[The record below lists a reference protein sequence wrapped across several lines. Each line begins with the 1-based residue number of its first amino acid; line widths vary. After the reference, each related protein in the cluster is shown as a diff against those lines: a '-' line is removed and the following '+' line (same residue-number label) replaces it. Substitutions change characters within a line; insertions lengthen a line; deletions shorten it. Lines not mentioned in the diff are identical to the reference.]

1 MSGPGPVDLERTGE
15 GEQVARLR
23 AELDAAERRMEALAR
38 GVSHDLRAPL
48 RAIDGFAAKL
58 ARDAASGMDDASRDA
73 LARIQAAAARMGGLI
88 DRLQALVRVGRHALR
103 PARVD
108 ISLLADWCAA
118 ELQDAEPARE
128 ARIEVQP
135 GLWAVGDE
143 RLLKLLLEQL
153 LGNAWRFSASRPR
166 VEVEVGGSRDDGGL
180 DLYVRDRGIGFDM
193 AYAGKLFEPFQ
204 RLHGTEEGAGDG
216 IGLSIAEQ
224 VVARHGGS
232 IRAEATVGEGAT
244 FHLRLPDLDPAPT
257 EQTEHT
263 E

>member
-1 MSGPGPVDLERTGE
+1 LHAPFTLRRGSLYGETAGTHAARGHNTPRRRRNPVGAGRRVDACRSRRMSGPGPVDLERTGE
-15 GEQVARLR
+15 SEQGARLR
-23 AELDAAERRMEALAR
+23 AALDPANPRMD
-38 GVSHDLRAPL
+38 GVT
-48 RAIDGFAAKL
+48 AKL
-58 ARDAASGMDDASRDA
+58 ARDAAAGMDDASRDA

-143 RLLKLLLEQL
+143 RLLKLLLELL

-166 VEVEVGGSRDDGGL
+166 VEVEVGGSRDAGGL

-204 RLHGTEEGAGDG
+204 RLHGAEE
-216 IGLSIAEQ
+216 
-224 VVARHGGS
+224 
-232 IRAEATVGEGAT
+232 
-244 FHLRLPDLDPAPT
+244 
-257 EQTEHT
+257 
-263 E
+263 